1 MIIRCPYCATRYR
14 LGPQALGPAGLARF
28 AAPAIPSL
36 AAQPLVPTAM
46 LFTVGIM
53 FGLTFSLNRIAATD
67 GIPFILNIFCQSVGA
82 GLLLLAFAFIFRV
95 PPGFSK

>member
-1 MIIRCPYCATRYR
+1 
-14 LGPQALGPAGLARF
+14 
-28 AAPAIPSL
+28 
-36 AAQPLVPTAM
+36 M